1 MKTVNSTNL
10 FAGDITDID
19 AKPITIISIRKAWK
33 APSYT
38 IEFEY
43 EYNNKRVT
51 RVFHSNKKW
60 DVYCKAGA

>member
-10 FAGDITDID
+10 FVGDITTVD
-19 AKPITIISIRKAWK
+19 ARPITIIAIRKAWK
-33 APSYT
+33 APNYI

-43 EYNNKRVT
+43 NNKIVT

-60 DVYCKAGA
+60 DVYRKAGA